1 MCQMNSALA
10 KLQYLSNQSEFVF
23 AGDNGNPPYQDS
35 NRLRFCNLVAPK
47 PKSVH
52 NLPFW
57 PTEAYQAHRSPLAYC
72 HWAACT
78 IMPIGQEGH
87 CAKNISWHILGE
99 ERQRLLILEPLYSTS
114 SHTTPLSFAAHPVSS
129 HFNSHTPS
137 FSEEPSQPSS
147 FLQNSEL
154 LQSKQRKT
162 NSVTTKIR

>member
-1 MCQMNSALA
+1 MNSALA

-23 AGDNGNPPYQDS
+23 AGDNGNPLYQDT

-47 PKSVH
+47 PKSQST
-52 NLPFW
+52 L
-57 PTEAYQAHRSPLAYC
+57 LAYGSLSSPQK
-72 HWAACT
+72 
-78 IMPIGQEGH
+78 PISLLSLSRMHHQANRPRRPLCKEH
-87 CAKNISWHILGE
+87 FLTHLG
-99 ERQRLLILEPLYSTS
+99 RQRLLILEPLYSTS